1 MKFRWQ
7 QTAKATKSEEE
18 RGRRRRA
25 AKEAREDKVEEERFR
40 VREKERVRTKEKE
53 RERELVYIT
62 PEIVFGM
69 RQPPRGINHSICVKS
84 QADSDIAKY
93 LYCQIHTGSADEKGH
108 SLGFLQPVSLQMEIR
123 GKPPTM
129 VASRR
134 LPSSIFSPFTTINI
148 SAMPLLG
155 KYDQG

>member
-1 MKFRWQ
+1 M
-7 QTAKATKSEEE
+7 
-18 RGRRRRA
+18 
-25 AKEAREDKVEEERFR
+25 
-40 VREKERVRTKEKE
+40 REKDRVRTKERVRE
-53 RERELVYIT
+53 SVREREGGRGLVYIT

-123 GKPPTM
+123 GKPPTT

-134 LPSSIFSPFTTINI
+134 LPTAIFSPFTTINI